1 MFLLPLFFGLGGGDL
16 LLEDGPGDGVLG
28 GDRGELGF
36 LPLGVDLA
44 TSLMLSLESLLE
56 TE

>member
-16 LLEDGPGDGVLG
+16 LLEDGPGDSVLG
-28 GDRGELGF
+28 GDLGVLGF

-44 TSLMLSLESLLE
+44 ISLILSSESLLE

>member
-1 MFLLPLFFGLGGGDL
+1 MFLLALFFGLGGGDL

>member
-16 LLEDGPGDGVLG
+16 LLEDGPGGVLG

-44 TSLMLSLESLLE
+44 TSLMLSSESLLE